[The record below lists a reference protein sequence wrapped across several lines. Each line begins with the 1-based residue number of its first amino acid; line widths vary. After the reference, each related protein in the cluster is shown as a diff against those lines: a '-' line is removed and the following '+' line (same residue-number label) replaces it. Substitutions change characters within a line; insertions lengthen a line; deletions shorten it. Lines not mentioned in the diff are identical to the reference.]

1 MNSMFGKSFEP
12 ISQSERIKNK
22 RNKAIFK
29 ARATSNDICLDK
41 NGNIR
46 NAKNYETFMN
56 VVNGFYECKKEN
68 STDNKECFDTY
79 LDNKTDEFSVSN
91 FHDIQGNFIDFQ
103 MADIEGTRESNA
115 RKNVRATLQGKNTQ
129 FNSVQTN
136 NSGIVL
142 PGNIVDASDMV
153 YPYKKQG
160 LCADYVI
167 QNISFF
173 DPSGNLS
180 NKYAKNIKKHFPLT
194 KLS

>member
-1 MNSMFGKSFEP
+1 MFGKSFEP
-12 ISQSERIKNK
+12 LSQSERIKNK

-29 ARATSNDICLDK
+29 ARASSNDVCLDK

-68 STDNKECFDTY
+68 PINNKNCFDTY

-91 FHDIQGNFIDFQ
+91 FHDIQANFIDFQ
-103 MADIEGTRESNA
+103 MADTENTRESNA

-129 FNSVQTN
+129 FSSVQKTS
-136 NSGIVL
+136 SGIVL

-160 LCADYVI
+160 LCAEYVI
-167 QNISFF
+167 QNVSFF

-180 NKYAKNIKKHFPLT
+180 SNYAKNIKKHFPLT

>member
-1 MNSMFGKSFEP
+1 MNSMFGKSVEP

-68 STDNKECFDTY
+68 PTDNKECFDTY

>member
-1 MNSMFGKSFEP
+1 MFGKSFEP
-12 ISQSERIKNK
+12 LSQSERIKNK

-29 ARATSNDICLDK
+29 ARASSNDVCLDK

-68 STDNKECFDTY
+68 PTDNKNCFDTY

-91 FHDIQGNFIDFQ
+91 FHDIQANFIDFQ
-103 MADIEGTRESNA
+103 MADTENTRESNA

-129 FNSVQTN
+129 FSSVQKTS
-136 NSGIVL
+136 SGIVL

-160 LCADYVI
+160 LCAEYVI
-167 QNISFF
+167 QNVSFF

-180 NKYAKNIKKHFPLT
+180 SKYAKNIKKHFPLT

>member
-12 ISQSERIKNK
+12 LSQSERIKNK

-29 ARATSNDICLDK
+29 ARASSNDVCLDK

-68 STDNKECFDTY
+68 PINNKNCFDTY

-91 FHDIQGNFIDFQ
+91 FHDIQANFIDFQ
-103 MADIEGTRESNA
+103 MADTENTRESNA

-129 FNSVQTN
+129 FSSVQKTS
-136 NSGIVL
+136 SGIVL

-160 LCADYVI
+160 LCAEYVI
-167 QNISFF
+167 QNVSFF

-180 NKYAKNIKKHFPLT
+180 SNYAKNIKKHFPLT

>member
-29 ARATSNDICLDK
+29 ARATSNNVCLDK

-68 STDNKECFDTY
+68 PTNNKECFDTY

-91 FHDIQGNFIDFQ
+91 FHDIRGNFIDFQ
-103 MADIEGTRESNA
+103 MVDTEGTRESNA

-129 FNSVQTN
+129 FNSVQTT

-153 YPYKKQG
+153 YPYKKKG

-173 DPSGNLS
+173 YPSGNLS
-180 NKYAKNIKKHFPLT
+180 NKYSKNIKKHFPLT

>member
-1 MNSMFGKSFEP
+1 MFGKSFEP
-12 ISQSERIKNK
+12 LSQSERIKNK

-29 ARATSNDICLDK
+29 ARTSSNDVCLDK

-68 STDNKECFDTY
+68 PTNNKECFDTY

-91 FHDIQGNFIDFQ
+91 FHDIRGNFIDFQ
-103 MADIEGTRESNA
+103 MVDTEGTRESNA

-129 FNSVQTN
+129 FNSVQTT

-153 YPYKKQG
+153 YPYKKKG

-180 NKYAKNIKKHFPLT
+180 NKYSKNIKKHFPLT

>member
-29 ARATSNDICLDK
+29 ARATSNDVCLDK

-56 VVNGFYECKKEN
+56 VVNGYYECKKEDPTN
-68 STDNKECFDTY
+68 NQNCFDTY
-79 LDNKTDEFSVSN
+79 LDDKTDEFSVSN

-103 MADIEGTRESNA
+103 MADTVDSREAKA
-115 RKNVRATLQGKNTQ
+115 RKNVRATIQGKNTQ
-129 FNSVQTN
+129 FDSVKTNS
-136 NSGIVL
+136 SGLVL
-142 PGNIVDASDMV
+142 PGNIVDAADMV

-167 QNISFF
+167 QNVSFF
-173 DPSGNLS
+173 DPSGNL
-180 NKYAKNIKKHFPLT
+180 NTKYAKNIKKHFPLT